1 MMIAGV
7 VFVMIEDVQNKTKI
21 IKEINEELYWLQKMN
36 DLIKQRLQI
45 CKNKSEELKRSEHN
59 EH

>member
-1 MMIAGV
+1 MMVGV
-7 VFVMIEDVQNKTKI
+7 VSVMIEDIKNKTRI

-36 DLIKQRLQI
+36 DLIKERLQI
-45 CKNKSEELKRSEHN
+45 CKNKSIELKRSKQN

>member
-1 MMIAGV
+1 MMMVGV
-7 VFVMIEDVQNKTKI
+7 VSVMIEDIKNKTRI

-36 DLIKQRLQI
+36 DLIKERLQI
-45 CKNKSEELKRSEHN
+45 CKNKSIELKRSKQN

>member
-1 MMIAGV
+1 MMIVEV

-36 DLIKQRLQI
+36 DLIKERLQI
-45 CKNKSEELKRSEHN
+45 CKNKSKELKRSEQN
-59 EH
+59 EY